1 MMGCQKIIAFSLSYS
16 YLTFSICFKLI
27 CISWKEGCSFTVE
40 GAEKLT
46 LFVRYYDNPEHM
58 KELGGIDIGK
68 YVGGGIVVFNLDT
81 KQVKW
86 TKDLDLSTDTA
97 NFRAY
102 IYSSPNVVDLD
113 GDGNL
118 DILIGTSFG
127 LFYVLD
133 HHGNPLILITFLNLF
148 PMYH

>member
-27 CISWKEGCSFTVE
+27 CISWKEGCYFTVE

-68 YVGGGIVVFNLDT
+68 YVAGGIVVFNLDT

-86 TKDLDLSTDTA
+86 IKDLDLSTDMA
-97 NFRAY
+97 NFRPH
-102 IYSSPNVVDLD
+102 IYSSPNVVDWMVMETWTSLLELHLACSVYWITTVVPLD
-113 GDGNL
+113 
-118 DILIGTSFG
+118 
-127 LFYVLD
+127 
-133 HHGNPLILITFLNLF
+133 
-148 PMYH
+148 